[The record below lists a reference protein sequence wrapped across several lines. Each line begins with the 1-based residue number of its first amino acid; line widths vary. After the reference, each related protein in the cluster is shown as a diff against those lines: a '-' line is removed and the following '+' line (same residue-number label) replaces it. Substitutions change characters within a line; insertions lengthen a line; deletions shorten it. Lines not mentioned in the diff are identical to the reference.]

1 MALSD
6 AADPSSE
13 LPFRLQQ
20 SFKNTPV
27 LVLLFKPLQSHFNAA
42 CSCSMQLEG
51 KIEPILSVYEEC
63 GNKKEVGGETSCCT
77 DILKIFMLQTGTRK
91 WVL

>member
-13 LPFRLQQ
+13 LPSPRLQQ

-27 LVLLFKPLQSHFNAA
+27 LVLLFKPLQSHFVQ
-42 CSCSMQLEG
+42 CSLRGRLNLFYQCMR
-51 KIEPILSVYEEC
+51 SV
-63 GNKKEVGGETSCCT
+63 
-77 DILKIFMLQTGTRK
+77 GTRRRLGEK
-91 WVL
+91 PVAAQIS